1 MYLTNYSQWTP
12 GENASEDDVTLL
24 SVALEQMPWITSGYS
39 EGGNVVH
46 VNITRQ
52 MAKKAQQPEGS
63 PNCTTLSSEIE
74 VQLGFY
80 K

>member
-52 MAKKAQQPEGS
+52 MAKKPSNLRVHPIAQH
-63 PNCTTLSSEIE
+63 
-74 VQLGFY
+74 
-80 K
+80 

>member
-1 MYLTNYSQWTP
+1 MYLTNYSQWKP

-24 SVALEQMPWITSGYS
+24 SVALEQIPWNTSGYC
-39 EGGNVVH
+39 EENVVH

-52 MAKKAQQPEGS
+52 MAKKVQQPESS
-63 PNCTTLSSEIE
+63 PNCTILSSEIV